1 MIIQTFLQT
10 LSLQRLTACAFVQ
23 PCYVKPYDTYNL
35 EIKSLGLRA
44 IFNQHFAM
52 DLASIL
58 QLLVAATA
66 AAAVALQQT
75 SSVSASK

>member
-1 MIIQTFLQT
+1 
-10 LSLQRLTACAFVQ
+10 
-23 PCYVKPYDTYNL
+23 
-35 EIKSLGLRA
+35 
-44 IFNQHFAM
+44 M